1 MPTNKEMFGEFLML
15 IPSAI
20 NEANHY
26 ASSLMDVSLIKSD
39 RDSLNVELDTL
50 ANTLDRVQ
58 RSIANYYS
66 DEINGSKTPQETE
79 IDTIISIINSMK
91 DNTLENE
98 EDILDFKA
106 DVQIIKD
113 KMKDTVFSYDAS
125 DIETYDAISSTDENS
140 ADTSVD
146 SLERDINRLASDF
159 ENNGRETLKMST
171 ISALQNAKE
180 VLDFN
185 RPYSH
190 VSPPKVRKLWRY
202 IDTLIEEI
210 ENSDVEDDIKGA
222 IADLEREVDKFE
234 QWYET
239 CIIARSG

>member
-20 NEANHY
+20 NEAKHY

-39 RDSLNVELDTL
+39 RDSLNVELGTL
-50 ANTLDRVQ
+50 SNTLDRVQ
-58 RSIANYYS
+58 RDIANHYA
-66 DEINGSKTPQETE
+66 DEINGNKTKQETE
-79 IDTIISIINSMK
+79 IDTILSIIGTME
-91 DNTLENE
+91 DNTLETE
-98 EDILDFKA
+98 DDILDFKA
-106 DVQIIKD
+106 DVKIIKD
-113 KMKDTVFSYDAS
+113 KMNDIVFSYDAS
-125 DIETYDAISSTDENS
+125 DEETYDAISSTDQDS
-140 ADTSVD
+140 ADTSID
-146 SLERDINRLASDF
+146 NLERDINRLSSDF
-159 ENNGRETLKMST
+159 EDNGRETLRIST

-190 VSPPKVRKLWRY
+190 VSPPKVRRIWNL
-202 IDTLIEEI
+202 IDVLIEQI
-210 ENSDVEDDIKGA
+210 QVSDVEDDINGA
-222 IADLEREVDKFE
+222 IADLERKVDQFE

>member
-39 RDSLNVELDTL
+39 RDILDVELDML

-58 RSIANYYS
+58 RSIASYYS

-91 DNTLENE
+91 DNTLETE

-125 DIETYDAISSTDENS
+125 DIETYDAISSTDEDS
-140 ADTSVD
+140 ADTSID
-146 SLERDINRLASDF
+146 NLERDINRLSSDF
-159 ENNGRETLKMST
+159 EDNGRETLKTST

-180 VLDFN
+180 VLNFN
-185 RPYSH
+185 MPHSH
-190 VSPPKVRKLWRY
+190 VSPPKVRKIWNL
-202 IDTLIEEI
+202 IDVLIEQI
-210 ENSDVEDDIKGA
+210 QVSDVEDDIKGA
-222 IADLEREVDKFE
+222 IADLERKVDQFE